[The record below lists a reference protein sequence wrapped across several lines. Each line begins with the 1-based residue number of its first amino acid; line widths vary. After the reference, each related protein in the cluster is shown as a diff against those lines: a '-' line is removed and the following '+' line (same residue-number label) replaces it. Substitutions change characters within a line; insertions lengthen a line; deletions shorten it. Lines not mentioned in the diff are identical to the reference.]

1 MEAANELRR
10 VGEGAPPSLQAG
22 VCARLGHP
30 RGLAPRG
37 ARVDGVGTELLLDA
51 HELVVLCVAVGAAG
65 RARLDLAGAQSDGQV
80 GNGGVLG
87 LARAMG
93 AHDTPARLLAH
104 LDRVDRLGD
113 GPDLVH
119 LEQQRVAR
127 LVVDG
132 LPDARH
138 VGDGEVIADDL
149 AGPADV
155 GRHLGPRRPVVLV
168 ERVFDGDDG
177 EVLAERRVEVGKLD
191 ASHLEVG
198 RLLGLGVPGAEV
210 VAVLAFDEELGRRHV
225 HPDLALAL
233 VPRSL
238 DSLHHQLQ
246 TGAGIA
252 RGSEPALVAD
262 RGGVTA
268 KLLLD
273 DALERVVAL
282 AADPH
287 RLLERLG
294 AHRDDEVLLEGE
306 FVASVR
312 ASVDHVEARHRQHH
326 LAVVAGQ
333 LGDVPVERDAGGLGR
348 RLGHRHRHAEDR
360 VGAQLGLVGRAVERT
375 HLVVD
380 SLLVEHR
387 HADQLLGE
395 DVVDRGHRLDHALAE
410 VPRLVAVAQLV
421 RLVDAGGG
429 ARRHR
434 RADLDAALGDQVDLD
449 GRVAA
454 RVED

>member
-1 MEAANELRR
+1 MPASAACSGGDRGRAREDAAAIPRCRHSRDAPCPRR
-10 VGEGAPPSLQAG
+10 HPGRAGLVHPERCAESCAG
-22 VCARLGHP
+22 VGRLG
-30 RGLAPRG
+30 
-37 ARVDGVGTELLLDA
+37 TQLLLDA
-51 HELVVLCVAVGAAG
+51 QELVVLGEALRAAG

-312 ASVDHVEARHRQHH
+312 ASVDHVEARHRHH
-326 LAVVAGQ
+326 ELGVSRQVGEVAVEWHALRSRASLGGGQ
-333 LGDVPVERDAGGLGR
+333 GD
-348 RLGHRHRHAEDR
+348 AEHR
-360 VGAQLGLVGRAVERT
+360 VGAELALVLGPVNLQHEHINGRLVGRV
-375 HLVVD
+375 
-380 SLLVEHR
+380 
-387 HADQLLGE
+387 HANKLGRDQRV
-395 DVVDRGHRLDHALAE
+395 DVVHGRLDALPH
-410 VPRLVAVAQLV
+410 VPRVRVVAQLH
-421 RLVDAGGG
+421 RLIRARGR
-429 ARRHR
+429 ARRDR
-434 RADLDAALGDQVDLD
+434 RA
-449 GRVAA
+449 
-454 RVED
+454 